1 MGKGARAR
9 KEREA
14 QAGQIS
20 AKQQQEQKS
29 KRLHKVIGWLAALV
43 VLVLLVFGVLYS
55 TGVLQRHMTAMTV
68 GDTEISGSEYN
79 YYYNQMRNNFL
90 SQNSDYLTQLGL
102 TYSTIDEAMYTD
114 TQTFGEMFREQ
125 AETTLRDTYAL
136 YNEATSQGYEMSEEG
151 QQSYDDSIAA
161 LESSAESADLSPN
174 EYLGQAL
181 GMNLSFDQ
189 YKEILWRASLGQD
202 FYNNTQAKESH
213 TDEELNTYYEENAD
227 DFDKADYRVFQVFFE
242 TGETDEET
250 EQNKAEAKAKAD
262 AFLEQVTDEES
273 FIRLARENAAE
284 DQQEQYAEDDGTL
297 QQGVALTSSGTVMD
311 WVKDPARQEGDAAV
325 LEISTNYSVVY
336 FIDRY
341 RDESNTVNVRHILLS
356 SDEDNDEEVSQQAE
370 ELLQQWKDGE
380 QTEDSFAALARENS
394 DDSNAAHGGLY
405 EGVTPGQMVTEFN
418 DWCFDESRQPG
429 DTGIV
434 KTEYGYHI
442 MYFVSEGGP
451 AWKVNAESALATQD
465 YNNYMDE
472 LEAKYP
478 STTNQKT
485 IDLLI

>member
-311 WVKDPARQEGDAAV
+311 WVKDPARQEGDTAV
-325 LEISTNYSVVY
+325 IYG
-336 FIDRY
+336 
-341 RDESNTVNVRHILLS
+341 
-356 SDEDNDEEVSQQAE
+356 
-370 ELLQQWKDGE
+370 DGE
-380 QTEDSFAALARENS
+380 NNTMTIAEAAALAGTNKNE
-394 DDSNAAHGGLY
+394 
-405 EGVTPGQMVTEFN
+405 
-418 DWCFDESRQPG
+418 
-429 DTGIV
+429 IV
-434 KTEYGYHI
+434 ARI
-442 MYFVSEGGP
+442 MARPPRIYQE
-451 AWKVNAESALATQD
+451 
-465 YNNYMDE
+465 
-472 LEAKYP
+472 
-478 STTNQKT
+478 
-485 IDLLI
+485 